1 MIKSFKHK
9 GLEELF
15 TKGRSKRIGADV
27 RAKLLRQLAAL
38 DAATTPRDMNLPG
51 WVLHE
56 YTHAEKGKWSVKVNG
71 NMRLIFRW
79 RGTDAE
85 DVDFED
91 PH

>member
-15 TKGRSKRIGADV
+15 RKGRSKRIGADA
-27 RAKLLRQLAAL
+27 RAKLVRILQVL
-38 DAATTPRDMNLPG
+38 DQATSPYDMNLSG

-56 YTHAEKGKWSVKVNG
+56 YTYREKGKWSVKVTG
-71 NMRLIFRW
+71 NMRVIFRW
-79 RGTDAE
+79 RDGDAV